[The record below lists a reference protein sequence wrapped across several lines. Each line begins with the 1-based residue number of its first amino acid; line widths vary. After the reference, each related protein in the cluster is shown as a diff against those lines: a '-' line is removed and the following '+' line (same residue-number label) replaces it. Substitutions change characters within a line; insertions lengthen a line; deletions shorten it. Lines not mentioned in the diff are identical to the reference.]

1 MLPKGAS
8 LELARILSSSKDKA
22 EKKKGNVDIYVD
34 QSSNNAWTSILNEY
48 TSKKKTKQVEV
59 ILCRPDAHV
68 AFIGARAS
76 SSAVH
81 EAARGNLVL

>member
-1 MLPKGAS
+1 M
-8 LELARILSSSKDKA
+8 ELARILSSSKDKA

-68 AFIGARAS
+68 AFIGAFGHLP
-76 SSAVH
+76 SAVH